1 MSLEAGGY
9 PRDDGR
15 MKPMD
20 RFQTSR
26 SDRLAAIRE
35 QLAAAVANRQRL
47 TAEDVAR
54 SLDEL
59 QQEITGPPGGPST

>member
-1 MSLEAGGY
+1 
-9 PRDDGR
+9 

-20 RFQTSR
+20 RFQAGQNA
-26 SDRLAAIRE
+26 RLATIQD

-47 TAEDVAR
+47 TAKEVTR

-59 QQEITGPPGGPST
+59 QQEIAGTRGDPPT